1 MPNLYFC
8 ESEDQ
13 SRGML
18 RAVLSLE
25 DCNRVVNY
33 VSAIHLG
40 DEFPS
45 GPINDSCRSMVAILH
60 VRPEEASAEWGAGF
74 YRIDADVT
82 QIAEALQMVTG
93 SLLTVHPLHKAV
105 TQG

>member
-18 RAVLSLE
+18 RAVLSWE

-33 VSAIHLG
+33 GSAIHLG

-45 GPINDSCRSMVAILH
+45 GSINGSCRSTVAILY
-60 VRPEEASAEWGAGF
+60 VRPEEANEEWGAGF

-82 QIAEALQMVTG
+82 EIDKALE
-93 SLLTVHPLHKAV
+93 AV
-105 TQG
+105 TAQLPDMHRLPVTLTQD